1 MNLPQEV
8 RYRAYADWSTDEIA
22 KINDNVKQSPW
33 HASYHI
39 EPKTGLLNDPN
50 GFSFFNGK
58 YTLFYQNWPF
68 GAAHGLKEWVHTE
81 SDDLVHFH
89 ETGAELRPDTEHDSH
104 GAYSGSAYEI
114 DGKLFLFYTGNVRDE
129 NWVRDPLQIG
139 AWMDKDYN
147 ITKCEDVLI
156 HQPSDVTE
164 HFRDPQIFNY
174 KGQFYAIVGA
184 QSLDKSG
191 FVKLYK
197 AVDNNVE
204 NWEEVGNLEFGG
216 TGSEYMIE
224 CPNLVF
230 VDEKPVLLY
239 CPQGLDKS
247 ELNYGNIYPNTY
259 KVCQAF
265 DTANAKLVGAS
276 EIQNL
281 DYGFEAYATQGF
293 NAPDGR
299 TLIVSWI
306 GLPDV
311 DYPTDKYDY
320 QGAMSL
326 VKELSIKDGKLY
338 QYPVEAITSLRAE
351 SENFATKAET
361 NNTYE
366 LELQFPA
373 NQKSEILLFADDKGN
388 GLSLTVDTKDGKI
401 ILDRSKA
408 GVQYATE
415 FGTTRECSIDPKE
428 TSANIF
434 VDNSIIE
441 IFINKGEK
449 VFTSRVFPEEGQNGI
464 QIKSGEPTGTYFELK
479 Y

>member
-1 MNLPQEV
+1 
-8 RYRAYADWSTDEIA
+8 
-22 KINDNVKQSPW
+22 
-33 HASYHI
+33 
-39 EPKTGLLNDPN
+39 
-50 GFSFFNGK
+50 
-58 YTLFYQNWPF
+58 
-68 GAAHGLKEWVHTE
+68 
-81 SDDLVHFH
+81 
-89 ETGAELRPDTEHDSH
+89 
-104 GAYSGSAYEI
+104 
-114 DGKLFLFYTGNVRDE
+114 
-129 NWVRDPLQIG
+129 
-139 AWMDKDYN
+139 MDKDYN

-204 NWEEVGNLEFGG
+204 NWEEVGNLDFGG

-265 DTANAKLVGAS
+265 DTANTKLVGAS

-351 SENFATKAET
+351 SENFAAKAET